1 MYVCPDCKTP
11 LVNLYCS
18 ACRHQYQAIDGVPVL
33 VSNDPRFQEAA
44 SSIAAYNAIYRSQT
58 NVWENQGRT
67 PEFLEYFSSL
77 LQRFPATRYLE
88 VGCGEGFLFARV
100 KAGEKFAVDLS
111 VQALKSAQAKTQAQ
125 FSVALAERLPFASA
139 DFDLVASVGVME
151 HFLDDLGAAQEIRR
165 VLRDGGY
172 YVALLHV
179 ELTLWE
185 RIGLNISR
193 YLLPYPKPLELA
205 RRLKQK
211 LHERGNPEPTP
222 AYPEQPIQRKYSTRS
237 AKAVLE
243 RGGFKVVE
251 VIHTRKYPELP
262 LKANYVV
269 IYVAKK

>member
-11 LVNLYCS
+11 LENLYCRE
-18 ACRHQYQAIDGVPVL
+18 CRHQYTAADGVPVL

-67 PEFLEYFSSL
+67 PEFLAYFSGL

-100 KAGEKFAVDLS
+100 QAGEKFAVDLS
-111 VQALKSAQAKTQAQ
+111 VQALKAAQAKTQAQ
-125 FSVALAERLPFASA
+125 FSVALAERLPFAA
-139 DFDLVASVGVME
+139 AYFDLVASVGVME
-151 HFLDDLGAAQEIRR
+151 HFLDDRGAAREIGR

-179 ELTLWE
+179 ELTFWE
-185 RIGLNISR
+185 RVGLNLSR
-193 YLLPYPKPLELA
+193 YLLPYPKPLELG
-205 RRLKQK
+205 RRLRQK
-211 LHERGNPEPTP
+211 LQEWGKADPTP
-222 AYPEQPIQRKYSTRS
+222 AYPEQPIQRKYSARS
-237 AKAVLE
+237 AKDLLE
-243 RGGFKVVE
+243 RCDFKVVE
-251 VIHTRKYPELP
+251 VIHTRKYPDLP

-269 IYVAKK
+269 IYIAKK